1 MHITEYHDLNETGS
15 NMAKASPTLHLDIIS
30 DFICPWCFIGK
41 RKLDLALSNIS
52 GFQINL
58 AWRPFRLDP
67 TIADDGEDRKE
78 YLTRKFGTVKSDK
91 FAASI
96 QQAAI
101 GTDIQFAFD
110 KISRTPNTL
119 NAHRLIRWSG
129 DYGLQHAIADDL
141 FSAYFE
147 HGKDIGDVEI
157 LIEIGAKYA
166 MDETVL
172 RSQFS
177 SDADVSETR
186 QLDAQARDA
195 GVTGVPAFLMGGKFL
210 LVGAQE
216 PDYLNQIFSKAIVKL
231 ANPGHDADS
240 QSSANR

>member
-1 MHITEYHDLNETGS
+1 MS
-15 NMAKASPTLHLDIIS
+15 NSYPILHLDIIS

-41 RKLDLALSNIS
+41 RKLDRALGNVS

-67 TIADDGEDRKE
+67 TIADEGEDRKE
-78 YLTRKFGTVKSDK
+78 YLTRKFGAPKSKK
-91 FAASI
+91 FASTV
-96 QQAAI
+96 QDAAA

-110 KISRTPNTL
+110 KITRTPNTL
-119 NAHRLIRWSG
+119 NAHRLVRWSG
-129 DYGLQHAIADDL
+129 EYGLQHAIADDL

-147 HGKDIGDVEI
+147 HGKDIGDFNT
-157 LIEIGAKYA
+157 LIEIGVKYA

-172 RSQFS
+172 RAKFASNE
-177 SDADVSETR
+177 DVSETR
-186 QLDAQARDA
+186 QLDAQARGA

-216 PDYLNQIFSKAIVKL
+216 PEYLNQIFSKAVVKL
-231 ANPGHDADS
+231 ANPGHSADTPG
-240 QSSANR
+240 A